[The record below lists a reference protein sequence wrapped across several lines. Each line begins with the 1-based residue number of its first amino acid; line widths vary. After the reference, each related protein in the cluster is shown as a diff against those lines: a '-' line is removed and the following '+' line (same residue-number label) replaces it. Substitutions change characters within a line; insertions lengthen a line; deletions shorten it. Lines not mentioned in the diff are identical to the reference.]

1 MNVICTK
8 SSSRLIKGA
17 TYKCVNI
24 NNNNIRKSP
33 YFRPTIRIYLTSSSI
48 QTFPLTS
55 FKPIDSDKFSE
66 INWICPDYQLYL
78 NEREQTKIDSSLKAG
93 DYVVPIFDNLKTLI
107 KGRQYKVVD
116 VQKDEK
122 TSWGNIR
129 IKLEG
134 SYRFYASW
142 NFRKCT
148 SQESR
153 EIGLNQLFDEQTN
166 TEKVNKHKR
175 KFDYYSDDEKKVLL
189 LKFITESSNDRFRH
203 QSSIIEWAIL
213 KSAIKYKLTKEDFDC
228 VLDLKVSELLEIL
241 K

>member
-1 MNVICTK
+1 MNVKCIK

-17 TYKCVNI
+17 SYKCVSI
-24 NNNNIRKSP
+24 SNNNVRKSA
-33 YFRPTIRIYLTSSSI
+33 YFRPSIRIYLTDSSI

-55 FKPIDSDKFSE
+55 FKPLDSDDFSE
-66 INWICPDYQLYL
+66 INWICPDYQILL
-78 NEREQTKIDSSLKAG
+78 NEREQTKIDKSLEPG
-93 DYVVPIFDNLKTLI
+93 DYVVPLFDNLKTLI

-116 VQKDEK
+116 VQKDVK
-122 TSWGNIR
+122 QTWGNIK

-148 SQESR
+148 NQEAR
-153 EIGLNQLFDEQTN
+153 EIGLNQIFDEQTN

-175 KFDYYSDDEKKVLL
+175 KFDYYNDEDKKILL
-189 LKFITESSNDRFRH
+189 LKFITESANDKFRH

-213 KSAIKYKLTKEDFDC
+213 KSAIKYKLTKEDFDSI
-228 VLDLKVSELLEIL
+228 LDLKVSEMIDIL